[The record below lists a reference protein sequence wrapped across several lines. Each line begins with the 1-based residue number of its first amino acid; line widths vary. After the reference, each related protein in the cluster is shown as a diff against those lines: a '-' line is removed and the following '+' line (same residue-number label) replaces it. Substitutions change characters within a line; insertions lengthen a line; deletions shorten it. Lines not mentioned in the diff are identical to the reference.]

1 MSTPKSSGA
10 VSSFKREKNTFL
22 GRKVLTNMLLRLW
35 SIGIGRDHNRDGQPD
50 VHEVQ
55 DKYAAPCAANR
66 ELKRAFDLGGE
77 EKWRKRRRHALLI
90 VLAAIR
96 RDHWAYTVGLRPRVC
111 KALLKRV
118 NVGRAQGCGLDPAF
132 LDW

>member
-10 VSSFKREKNTFL
+10 VSSSGKGVTVVEKVTRFWDYCRSYGL
-22 GRKVLTNMLLRLW
+22 KVLTNNMLLRLW
-35 SIGIGRDHNRDGQPD
+35 SIGVGRDHNRDGQSD

-55 DKYAAPCAANR
+55 DKDAAPCAANR

-111 KALLKRV
+111 KALL
-118 NVGRAQGCGLDPAF
+118 
-132 LDW
+132 

>member
-1 MSTPKSSGA
+1 
-10 VSSFKREKNTFL
+10 
-22 GRKVLTNMLLRLW
+22 MLLRLW
-35 SIGIGRDHNRDGQPD
+35 SIGVGRDHNRDGQPD

-55 DKYAAPCAANR
+55 DKDAAPCAANR
-66 ELKRAFDLGGE
+66 ELKRAFDLGRE

-111 KALLKRV
+111 KALL
-118 NVGRAQGCGLDPAF
+118 
-132 LDW
+132 